1 MENEKKVIREE
12 IEDKLVST
20 IIRCATKEGLTIEN
34 IKEVMNKV
42 NVYMEQNAIIEKD
55 YHV

>member
-1 MENEKKVIREE
+1 MNNETRVVKEE
-12 IEDKLVST
+12 VEDKLTST
-20 IIRCATKEGLTIEN
+20 IIQFATKEGLTIKN

-55 YHV
+55 YHI